1 MEKTEKQKT
10 DVLAKKHGVKKIY
23 TIEVLDE
30 DGKVEDELLLKPLN
44 RRAFGI
50 LTSVMQTDPCGAIE
64 GVLSECCVSD
74 NKAEYMGDDMAL
86 MSLANPIAEMM
97 NTKSASLKKN

>member
-1 MEKTEKQKT
+1 MAKTEKET
-10 DVLAKKHGVKKIY
+10 LEALAKKHGVKKIY

-30 DGKVEDELLLKPLN
+30 EGNVEDELLLKPLN

-64 GVLSECCVSD
+64 GVLAECCVSD
-74 NKAEYMGDDMAL
+74 NKSEYMGDDMAL
-86 MSLANPIAEMM
+86 MSLASPIAEMM